1 MRILIYT
8 GKGGV
13 GKTTVSAATGVLCA
27 ELGHKT
33 IVISTDPAHS
43 LSDSFNKKIGKYPT
57 KIIDKLWAQ
66 ELDVNEELR
75 INWDK
80 IQGFIVKFLSY
91 QGFNKFIAEEF
102 AIFPGLEELFSLLK
116 ITEYYD
122 QKNYDVIII
131 DCAPT
136 ASTIRMLSFPDI
148 VSWYMERFFP
158 LEKKLVKTIR
168 PIAEKVAKFPLPTDD
183 VYTQVEDLYKKIEH
197 TKKILTNPKISS
209 VRMVVNLEKMV
220 IKESQR
226 AYTYLNLFDFLVDLV
241 IVNKVFPEEI
251 ADKHFKKWKETQIK
265 HIETV
270 KESFSPLP
278 IKISYLHD
286 SEITGLNK
294 LLKLATNL
302 YGEDD
307 PVKIYYEGKPIQIE
321 ESNGKYYL
329 KLKMPSFSKK
339 DINVWI
345 KNDEL
350 IIELPSFRRN
360 IFLPYTLASSKVKEA
375 SLNDGILT
383 IEFEKI
389 KED

>member
-1 MRILIYT
+1 MRVIIYT

-13 GKTTVSAATGVLCA
+13 GKTTVSAGTGVLCS
-27 ELGHKT
+27 ELGYKT

-43 LSDSFNKKIGKYPT
+43 LSDSFGKRVGKFPVKVT
-57 KIIDKLWAQ
+57 EKLWAQ

-91 QGFNKFIAEEF
+91 QGFDKFIAEEF

-116 ITEYYD
+116 INDYHSD
-122 QKNYDVIII
+122 KSYDVVIV

-158 LEKKLVKTIR
+158 LERKLVKTIR
-168 PIAEKVAKFPLPTDD
+168 PVAEKVVKFPLPTDD
-183 VYTQVEDLYKKIEH
+183 VYSQVEDLYRKIEH
-197 TKKILTNPKISS
+197 TKKILTDVKTSS
-209 VRMVVNLEKMV
+209 VRIVVNPEKMV

-226 AYTYLNLFDFLVDLV
+226 AYTYLNLFGFPVDLI
-241 IVNKVFPEEI
+241 IVNKVFPDEI
-251 ADKHFKKWKETQIK
+251 EDRHFKKWKQTQNK
-265 HIETV
+265 HVEFV
-270 KESFSPLP
+270 KEAFAP
-278 IKISYLHD
+278 IPVKISFLGD
-286 SEITGLNK
+286 DEIVGLNK
-294 LLKLATNL
+294 LLKFAVNL

-307 PVKIYYEGKPIQIE
+307 PTEIFYEGKPMKIE
-321 ESNGKYYL
+321 EKNGRYHL
-329 KLKMPSFSKK
+329 KLKMPFFSKR
-339 DINVWI
+339 DVNVWV

-360 IFLPYTLASSKVKEA
+360 IFLPHTLASSRVVEA
-375 SLNDGILT
+375 KLEDGVLT

-389 KED
+389 KGR